1 MDKKLLINDRRQ
13 TILFSIIA
21 FYILALPLILLDY
34 NNGRAFADQTNFHL
48 PTIIYFVQQFD
59 FSDYPSATTPG
70 YHLLLAIVGKF
81 FSSNEVFLKIISSLF
96 TAAFIGLISNMLY
109 SHFGKI
115 KTLLLLLPMIYSIYI
130 FPAGVWLLPDN
141 LAWLSVAGIL
151 ILAMDSPPTKKQY
164 IYLGFILI
172 TAMLIRQ
179 PNLWLAA
186 AIWGSSL
193 AYYFFEKQSLDK
205 KLSMIL
211 QSILATVPAFVLFY
225 MFYQM
230 WGGLVP
236 PSFQI
241 AHEHISL
248 SVPAFFFAA
257 FFVYSLFFFPI
268 FFGSI
273 KHLIFENKYR
283 WIMFGLVLG
292 FVVSILPDTS
302 YSVELGR
309 SSGLWNFVK
318 LAPSYLNKSS
328 LIVVLSTLGGGM
340 YFSMMLLIKKD
351 LRFIIMLSTL
361 AFLVALIPN
370 AFVYERYFTG
380 YIFIVI
386 YLVLSQSTVQRW
398 NVSSIMIWVSPI
410 VFTILNLFI
419 LIRGILR

>member
-1 MDKKLLINDRRQ
+1 MNNKLLINDRIQ
-13 TILFSIIA
+13 TILFSVIA

-34 NNGRAFADQTNFHL
+34 NNGRAFSDQINFHL
-48 PTIIYFVQQFD
+48 PTIIYFTQQFD

-70 YHLLLAIVGKF
+70 YHLLLAIAGKI
-81 FSSNEVFLKIISSLF
+81 FSLNEIFLKIISSLF

-109 SHFGKI
+109 RNFGKF

-141 LAWLSVAGIL
+141 LAWLTVAGVL
-151 ILAMDSPPTKKQY
+151 VLAMNSPPTKKQY
-164 IYLGFILI
+164 IYVGFIF
-172 TAMLIRQ
+172 TAAMLVRQ

-193 AYYFFEKQSLDK
+193 AYYFFEKKNLAK
-205 KLSMIL
+205 KISIVV
-211 QSILATVPAFVLFY
+211 QSILVTVPAFVLFY
-225 MFYQM
+225 MFYHM

-257 FFVYSLFFFPI
+257 FFVYSIFFFPI

-273 KHLIFENKYR
+273 KHLKIENKYR

-302 YSVELGR
+302 YSVESGR

-340 YFSMMLLIKKD
+340 YFAMMLLIKKD
-351 LRFIIMLSTL
+351 IRFIMMLSTL
-361 AFLVALIPN
+361 AFMVALIPN
-370 AFVYERYFTG
+370 AFVYERYFAG

-398 NVSSIMIWVSPI
+398 NVSSGMVWVSPI
-410 VFTILNLFI
+410 IFSLLNLFI
-419 LIRGILR
+419 MISGLLR